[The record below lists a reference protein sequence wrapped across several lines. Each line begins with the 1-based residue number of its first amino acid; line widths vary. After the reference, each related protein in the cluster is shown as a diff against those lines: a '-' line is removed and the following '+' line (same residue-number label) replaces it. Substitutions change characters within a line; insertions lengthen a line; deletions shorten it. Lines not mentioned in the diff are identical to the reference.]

1 MTNAKLPYRKPWLPI
16 ADQVQKL
23 RDRGLVIADAAKAER
38 ILRYANYYRFTGFC
52 LRFQYFDKNTNDRRF
67 ISGTT
72 IEDIVSISAF
82 DARLRDSY
90 SEALEM
96 VELSLRSAIAF
107 HFGKAHGAFGHLDP
121 ANFVKSFSRP
131 IPCKG
136 NRSRIVNPYK
146 EWRNALHEETCR
158 SNELFVTH
166 FRKTYA
172 EYPDLPIWMVSELC
186 SFGTLSR
193 MFSHL
198 RNVEQGMVARDYG
211 LQFVTMQS
219 WLHTMTYVR
228 NICAHHARLW
238 DKTLNIAPQIPGG
251 KNWMKSTVPQRS
263 VAFVALMLNWMLA
276 HDSVDPV
283 AHKKWRGKMEE
294 MVDAFIDRF
303 PRLVPYSGF
312 TVDWK
317 KNPLWWQ
324 V

>member
-1 MTNAKLPYRKPWLPI
+1 MAKVKLQYKKPWLPI
-16 ADQVQKL
+16 AAQVQKL
-23 RDRGLVIADAAKAER
+23 KDRGLVIGDANEAER
-38 ILRYANYYRFTGFC
+38 TLRYANYYRFTGFC
-52 LRFQYFDKNTNDRRF
+52 LRFQHLDKATGERRF
-67 ISGTT
+67 IDGTT
-72 IEDIVSISAF
+72 FEDIADLCSF
-82 DARLRDSY
+82 DAQLRDCY

-107 HFGKAHGAFGHLDP
+107 HFGKAHGAFGHLDQ
-121 ANFVKSFSRP
+121 ANFVKSFSKQV
-131 IPCKG
+131 PCKG
-136 NRSRIVNPYK
+136 SRSRIVNPYK
-146 EWRNALHEETCR
+146 EWHKTLNAETRR
-158 SNELFVTH
+158 SNELFVSH

-193 MFSHL
+193 MFSNL
-198 RNVEQGMVARDYG
+198 KNTEQGMIARDYS

-238 DKTLNIAPQIPGG
+238 DKTLNIAPQVPDG
-251 KNWMKSTVPQRS
+251 KNWKKSAVSPKS

-276 HDSVDPV
+276 HDSVNPT
-283 AHKKWRGKMEE
+283 AHKEWQKKLEG
-294 MVDAFIDRF
+294 VIDGFLTRF
-303 PRLVPYSGF
+303 PKLAPHSGF
-312 TVDWK
+312 TPAWK